1 MAVVLMPDAPLADW
15 MAQLDAQL
23 SRSPRFFDGR
33 PVILDVAGIPDADP
47 VVLVGALAQRG
58 VRVIGMEGLDP
69 AQPEPPGLPPTMPG
83 GRTVGLPVLVADAPA
98 PEPESAPEPTALVID
113 RPVRSGQSVTYTA
126 GDVTV
131 IGSVASGSEVI
142 AGGSIHIYGTLRGR
156 AIAGVLGTG
165 GRIFC
170 RRLQAELLAIDGV
183 YRTADEIDPA
193 LMGQA
198 VQVWRDGDALA
209 IAAIE

>member
-47 VVLVGALAQRG
+47 VALVGALAQRG

>member
-47 VVLVGALAQRG
+47 VALVGALDQRG